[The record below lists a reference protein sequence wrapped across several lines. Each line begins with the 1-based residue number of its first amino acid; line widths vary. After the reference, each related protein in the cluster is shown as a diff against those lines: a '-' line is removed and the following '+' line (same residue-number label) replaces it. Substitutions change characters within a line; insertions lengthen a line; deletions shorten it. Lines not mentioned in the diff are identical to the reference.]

1 MIIDYSHAWRSEFGV
16 KIGKISADFRPNTQ
30 GGKSKNQNFQN
41 FSTYFPTS
49 SYERRVTRDGYI
61 FVSNTQV
68 ALIIGG
74 GIEQFTIDYLSG
86 MTSAKC
92 AVLVRLTRNEW
103 GRLLAYGVERIAD
116 RKFKLMAGKLLVG
129 WFMECLACKATFIR
143 TTPENW
149 MVGQGGRIFRKDTG
163 QQASGHDTGV
173 VVNDTRQ
180 RTTGQDTGVVRRN
193 LITSK
198 RKFVG
203 YVRCPDCLSAH
214 VRLMEIGD
222 GK

>member
-1 MIIDYSHAWRSEFGV
+1 M
-16 KIGKISADFRPNTQ
+16 K
-30 GGKSKNQNFQN
+30 
-41 FSTYFPTS
+41 
-49 SYERRVTRDGYI
+49 
-61 FVSNTQV
+61 
-68 ALIIGG
+68 
-74 GIEQFTIDYLSG
+74 
-86 MTSAKC
+86 
-92 AVLVRLTRNEW
+92 
-103 GRLLAYGVERIAD
+103 
-116 RKFKLMAGKLLVG
+116 
-129 WFMECLACKATFIR
+129 CLAWKATFIR

-163 QQASGHDTGV
+163 QQTSGHDTGV

-180 RTTGQDTGVVRRN
+180 RTTGQDTGVVRQN

-203 YVRCPDCLSAH
+203 YVRCPDCLSAN